1 MMIITFWG
9 GVILSFLFL
18 LEGMD
23 EKKKIITFWG
33 GVILSFLF
41 LLEGMEYEQNF
52 WDFNL
57 KYPLIF
63 LTLTLLP
70 PTLLSFNQKIFL
82 KNSGKRVVVF
92 ICFLLLSLVF
102 WVESFW
108 LFFLFFEISVIPI
121 ILIITESGRSK
132 NRLEARKFLFF
143 FTRGSSLIFLIFL
156 IWSIIQGWEMR
167 RWNSFTVIEF
177 NNSLEVFLSLLAI
190 LTFFV
195 KIPSLFLHM
204 WLPKA
209 HVEAPVFGSIV
220 LASVILKMGGY
231 GIILFSPLI
240 DFFFSSIISSFFFI
254 LFSFYSAFLC
264 YGQKDLKV
272 LIAYSR
278 VNHMALVLIATIVGW
293 SGGIL
298 GAILLMLGHGVVSS
312 VLFFLRRSTYNL
324 TSRRSLLI
332 LSRSGKDYLVLCIW
346 IFFAFINIGFPPFV
360 NFLGE
365 IYILKIMAYRPYF
378 FLVRIIN
385 FFVVGL
391 YGILIVSSIAQRKS
405 QKFSLKRGVRGLREY
420 LILSIVLGHLFCF
433 FILNFFKG
441 GVFYV

>member
-1 MMIITFWG
+1 MMIMTFWG
-9 GVILSFLFL
+9 GVMLSFLFL

-23 EKKKIITFWG
+23 EKKKIMTFWG
-33 GVILSFLF
+33 GVMLSFLF

-82 KNSGKRVVVF
+82 KNSGKSVVVF

-121 ILIITESGRSK
+121 ILMITESGSSK
-132 NRLEARKFLFF
+132 NRLEASKFLFF
-143 FTRGSSLIFLIFL
+143 FTSGSSLIFLIFL
-156 IWSIIQGWEMR
+156 IWSMIQGWEMSS
-167 RWNSFTVIEF
+167 WNSFTVMEF

-195 KIPSLFLHM
+195 KMPSLFLHM

-209 HVEAPVFGSIV
+209 HVEAPVFGSMV
-220 LASVILKMGGY
+220 LASVMLKMGGY

-240 DFFFSSIISSFFFI
+240 DFFFSSMISSFFFI

-264 YGQKDLKV
+264 YGQKDLNC
-272 LIAYSR
+272 LF
-278 VNHMALVLIATIVGW
+278 
-293 SGGIL
+293 
-298 GAILLMLGHGVVSS
+298 S
-312 VLFFLRRSTYNL
+312 V
-324 TSRRSLLI
+324 
-332 LSRSGKDYLVLCIW
+332 DYLQQTTKMSAL
-346 IFFAFINIGFPPFV
+346 
-360 NFLGE
+360 
-365 IYILKIMAYRPYF
+365 YIL
-378 FLVRIIN
+378 FLE
-385 FFVVGL
+385 FL
-391 YGILIVSSIAQRKS
+391 LE
-405 QKFSLKRGVRGLREY
+405 L
-420 LILSIVLGHLFCF
+420 
-433 FILNFFKG
+433 
-441 GVFYV
+441 